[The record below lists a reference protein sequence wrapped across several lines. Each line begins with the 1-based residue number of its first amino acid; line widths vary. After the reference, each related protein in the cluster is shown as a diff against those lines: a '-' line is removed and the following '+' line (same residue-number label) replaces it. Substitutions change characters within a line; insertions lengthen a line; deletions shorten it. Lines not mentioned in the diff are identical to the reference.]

1 MFLSEKLQLS
11 VFANLPNMNCL
22 NKKIYLYILSKK
34 HLDHIIAKQTIQT
47 GSGTGDLIIHCLCF
61 QFVLAAVLAVAAAA
75 PAPDRSY
82 GAPTYAPKVYQIL
95 KQEAELRDD
104 QSYDSQ

>member
-1 MFLSEKLQLS
+1 MKFHRKIHKL
-11 VFANLPNMNCL
+11 VNGDKNA
-22 NKKIYLYILSKK
+22 
-34 HLDHIIAKQTIQT
+34 HDQTSAFSI
-47 GSGTGDLIIHCLCF
+47 F

-75 PAPDRSY
+75 PSRSY
-82 GAPTYAPKVYQIL
+82 EAPTYAPKVYQIL

>member
-1 MFLSEKLQLS
+1 MACTVQKQQTKL
-11 VFANLPNMNCL
+11 NT
-22 NKKIYLYILSKK
+22 Y
-34 HLDHIIAKQTIQT
+34 
-47 GSGTGDLIIHCLCF
+47 CLCF

>member
-1 MFLSEKLQLS
+1 M
-11 VFANLPNMNCL
+11 
-22 NKKIYLYILSKK
+22 I
-34 HLDHIIAKQTIQT
+34 
-47 GSGTGDLIIHCLCF
+47 
-61 QFVLAAVLAVAAAA
+61 AAVLAVTCAA

-95 KQEAELRDD
+95 KQESELRDD

>member
-1 MFLSEKLQLS
+1 MFF
-11 VFANLPNMNCL
+11 V
-22 NKKIYLYILSKK
+22 
-34 HLDHIIAKQTIQT
+34 
-47 GSGTGDLIIHCLCF
+47 F

-75 PAPDRSY
+75 PSRSY
-82 GAPTYAPKVYQIL
+82 DAPTYAPKVYQIL

>member
-1 MFLSEKLQLS
+1 MLLVLCAKKGHFEDI
-11 VFANLPNMNCL
+11 MNQ
-22 NKKIYLYILSKK
+22 
-34 HLDHIIAKQTIQT
+34 IIFSI
-47 GSGTGDLIIHCLCF
+47 F

-75 PAPDRSY
+75 PSRSY
-82 GAPTYAPKVYQIL
+82 EAPTYAPKVYQIL

>member
-1 MFLSEKLQLS
+1 MPPSF
-11 VFANLPNMNCL
+11 
-22 NKKIYLYILSKK
+22 
-34 HLDHIIAKQTIQT
+34 
-47 GSGTGDLIIHCLCF
+47 CF

-75 PAPDRSY
+75 PSRSY
-82 GAPTYAPKVYQIL
+82 DAPTYAPKVYQIL